1 MDFTYKTVYSDRK
14 TVSIIVERD
23 RSIVVRAPLHTEKAK
38 IEEIVEKK
46 KYWIREKIE
55 HYQKY
60 PSVKQ
65 KKEFV
70 SGESLL
76 YLGKPYPLFVVEED
90 FEGVRFDS
98 KFVISQQ
105 SQKRASEILHEWYF
119 RSAAEVILPKAVHL
133 ANQIGVSYNKITIRD
148 LKYRWGSCT
157 PKDNIHFNW
166 RLVKAPMNVAE
177 YIIVHELT
185 HLLEA
190 NHSQAFWNRVKAAY
204 PMYPEARKWLKD
216 SGHQLETDF

>member
-1 MDFTYKTVYSDRK
+1 MEFTYTTVYSNRK

-23 RSIVVRAPLHTEKAK
+23 RSIVVRAPLNTEKAK
-38 IEEIVEKK
+38 IEEIVDKK

-65 KKEFV
+65 KMEFV

-76 YLGKPYPLFVVEED
+76 HLGKPYPLIVVEDD
-90 FEGVRFDS
+90 FEGVRFDN
-98 KFVISQQ
+98 KFVISRN

-119 RSAAEVILPKAVHL
+119 RSAAEVILPRAIHL
-133 ANQIGVSYNKITIRD
+133 ANRIGVSYNKITIRD

-190 NHSQAFWNRVKAAY
+190 NHSQEFWLRVRAAY